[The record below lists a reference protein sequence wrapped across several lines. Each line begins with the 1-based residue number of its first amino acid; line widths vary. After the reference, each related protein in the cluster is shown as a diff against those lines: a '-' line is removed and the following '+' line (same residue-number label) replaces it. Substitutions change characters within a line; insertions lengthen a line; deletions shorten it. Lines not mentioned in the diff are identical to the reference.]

1 MSLSSLRSLSALS
14 LFLLLGTLSAVSQT
28 PPTVQIHDIQGVK
41 STTAAT
47 ISPYVGQQVTTTGVV
62 TAVLSNGFFIQSPNP
77 DANPLTPEGIEV
89 FTSSTPPT
97 ATVALGNLVTVTGTV
112 ATFPA
117 ATASHTPATEISGS
131 PTITLISTGNPLPAP
146 ITLDATKLTPSGGL
160 YQLTPYEGMRVSV
173 ASMTAISGTNGSIT
187 STNEPT
193 ETATST
199 GYFYAVITGTA
210 RPFREAG
217 IDIRDAAI
225 PGAPT
230 GTAKFDDNPER
241 ILVDS
246 TVAGGT
252 SLEISTGAVLPN
264 VTGVLD
270 FTFSSDSFYDPSRL
284 ILDAAY
290 NRAQVAPGMTVQPIP
305 ATPANTFTVA
315 SFNIERFYNT
325 SSTDDIYY
333 VPAGV
338 TGFNGNSTTGTVSTG
353 QTFTSAAVDVT
364 QAAYTRRLQK
374 VSLAIRTVLN
384 TPDIVALEEVENQ
397 SVAADIAN
405 QINTD
410 AGIANLYTPYGTDNT
425 NFYTQDG
432 TGISVG
438 FLVKNSTVT
447 SLSLTQVGQKES
459 FTPTGATSPITLN
472 DRPWLSL
479 SAGIKRG
486 TSKDYP
492 VTVIVNHMKSL
503 SGVNSTTSTSTRQK
517 KELQAEEVAKYI
529 QTLQAAGQHV
539 ISAGDFNAYEFSD
552 GYTDTLATYTNT
564 NVLPATQVVQP
575 GVPGLVTPPLTD
587 LVLSLPAN
595 QRWSYVEDGNAQV
608 LDHIVVTSDLA
619 AGAQMAFAHL
629 NADFP
634 ATAYNDATTA
644 ARSSDHDVPV
654 GYFAIPAPVNG
665 AVLNPS
671 ALTFTST
678 IVGTPSNGQIVTLR
692 NVGDT
697 ILTITS
703 ITATG
708 PFAASNT
715 CGGTLALGASCNINV
730 VFTPTAVGAA
740 TGQLQVLTSA
750 APTALISTLTGT
762 GAPPPDFTVADATG
776 KTSTSITLAGG
787 ATGNVALVLTPNSSF
802 TGTVTLTCASTGT
815 APTGV
820 TCTPPAA
827 FALAASAVT
836 QNVAFTTTSRLVGTT
851 SGLSLPTGSRSRWI
865 TALTIAVAGLLMLFA
880 SRSRRLGKLT
890 LRGAGLFALLLA
902 ICIPTTGCIKKSP
915 AINSN
920 GTQPGIYNYTVT
932 ATSGTIAHTV
942 TIALTVN

>member
-1 MSLSSLRSLSALS
+1 
-14 LFLLLGTLSAVSQT
+14 
-28 PPTVQIHDIQGVK
+28 
-41 STTAAT
+41 
-47 ISPYVGQQVTTTGVV
+47 
-62 TAVLSNGFFIQSPNP
+62 
-77 DANPLTPEGIEV
+77 
-89 FTSSTPPT
+89 
-97 ATVALGNLVTVTGTV
+97 
-112 ATFPA
+112 
-117 ATASHTPATEISGS
+117 
-131 PTITLISTGNPLPAP
+131 
-146 ITLDATKLTPSGGL
+146 
-160 YQLTPYEGMRVSV
+160 MRVSV
-173 ASMTAISGTNGSIT
+173 ASLTAISGTNGSIT
-187 STNEPT
+187 SANEPT

-210 RPFREAG
+210 RPFREPG
-217 IDIRDAAI
+217 IDIRDTPI

-230 GTAKFDDNPER
+230 GIAQFDDNPER

-246 TVAGGT
+246 ILAGGT

-290 NRAQVAPGMTVQPIP
+290 NRSQVAAGMTVQPIP
-305 ATPANTFTVA
+305 TTPANTFTVA
-315 SFNIERFYNT
+315 SFNVERFYNT

-333 VPAGV
+333 VPNGV

-374 VSLAIRTVLN
+374 ISLAIRTVLN
-384 TPDIVALEEVENQ
+384 TPDIVTLEEVENQ
-397 SVAADIAN
+397 SVATDIAN

-410 AGIANLYTPYGTDNT
+410 AGVANLYTAYSTDNT
-425 NFYTQDG
+425 HFYTQDG

-438 FLVKNSTVT
+438 FLVKNSTIDVPT
-447 SLSLTQVGQKES
+447 LTQVGQNES
-459 FTPTGATSPITLN
+459 FTPTSSTNPITLN
-472 DRPWLSL
+472 DRPWLAL

-486 TSKDYP
+486 TAADYF

-517 KELQAEEVAKYI
+517 KEIQAEEIAKYI
-529 QTLQAAGQHV
+529 QTLQAAGKHV
-539 ISAGDFNAYEFSD
+539 ISGGDFNAFEFSD

-575 GVPGLVTPPLTD
+575 GVSGLVTPPLKD
-587 LVLSLPAN
+587 LALSLPAE
-595 QRWSYVEDGNAQV
+595 QRWSYVEDGNAQI
-608 LDHIVVTSDLA
+608 LDHIVVTPELA
-619 AGAQMAFAHL
+619 AGAQMVYAHL

-634 ATAYNDATTA
+634 VTAYDDATTA

-654 GYFAIPAPVNG
+654 GYFSIPAPVNG
-665 AVLNPS
+665 VALNPS
-671 ALTFTST
+671 STTFPST
-678 IVGTPSNGQIVTLR
+678 LVGVHSSGQNFSLI
-692 NVGDT
+692 NVGET

-715 CGGTLALGASCNINV
+715 CGSTLALGATCMISV
-730 VFTPTAVGAA
+730 VFTPTAAGSA
-740 TGQLQVLTSA
+740 TGQLQIITSA
-750 APTALISTLTGT
+750 SSNALTGSLT
-762 GAPPPDFTVADATG
+762 GVGAPAPDFTMADTAG
-776 KTSTSITLAGG
+776 KTSTGITLAGG
-787 ATGNVALVLTPNSSF
+787 VTGNVALVLTPNSSF

-815 APTGV
+815 APVGV

-827 FALAASAVT
+827 AFALGTSAVT

-851 SGLSLPTGSRSRWI
+851 SGVSLAPGNRSRSI
-865 TALTIAVAGLLMLFA
+865 TALTLTMAGVLMLFA

-890 LRGAGLFALLLA
+890 LRKFTLKEAGLFALLLA
-902 ICIPTTGCIKKSP
+902 ICIPATGCIKKSP
-915 AINSN
+915 AINSG
-920 GTQPGIYNYTVT
+920 GTQPGIYNYVVT
-932 ATSGTIAHTV
+932 ATSGTISHAE